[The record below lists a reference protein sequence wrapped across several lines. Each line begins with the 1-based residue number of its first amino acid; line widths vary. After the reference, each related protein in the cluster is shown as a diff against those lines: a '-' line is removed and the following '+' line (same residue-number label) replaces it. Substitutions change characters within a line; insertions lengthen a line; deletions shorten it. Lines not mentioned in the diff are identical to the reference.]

1 MAYYIGV
8 TPKDVLDGFVK
19 RFFYALRRNDDG
31 ELFLIVVDQL
41 NAATDQD
48 VVINEVGVAEGNFL
62 DFEEGIDFLEGLDD
76 THDKVYDN
84 LRYPQLRWDGRRVL
98 YYVDP
103 VDGQFVQ
110 VVGKGY
116 VYPDNISGPG
126 Y

>member
-41 NAATDQD
+41 NAATDQE
-48 VVINEVGVAEGNFL
+48 VVINEVGVADGNFL
-62 DFEEGIDFLEGLDD
+62 DFEEGIDFLEGLDAN
-76 THDKVYDN
+76 HDRVYAN
-84 LRYPQLRWDGRRVL
+84 LRYPQMRWDGRRIL

-116 VYPDNISGPG
+116 VYPENISGPG

>member
-19 RFFYALRRNDDG
+19 RFFYAMRRNDDG

-41 NAATDQD
+41 NASTDQE

-62 DFEEGIDFLEGLDD
+62 DFEEGIDYLEGLDD

-84 LRYPQLRWDGRRVL
+84 LRYPQMRWDGRRVL